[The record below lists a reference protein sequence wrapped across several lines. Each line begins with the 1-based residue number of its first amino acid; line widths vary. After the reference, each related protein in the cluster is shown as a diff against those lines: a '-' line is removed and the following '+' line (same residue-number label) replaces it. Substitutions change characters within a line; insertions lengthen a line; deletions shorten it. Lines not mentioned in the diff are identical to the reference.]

1 MTENNNCYHYS
12 ILIFVSLILSS
23 CLIILP
29 ITEIYFGISY
39 KEEIICDSSII
50 PIYEWLIIKGILN
63 IIFIILS
70 IIVVISTDKSL
81 LYCICMPIVILYQFF
96 NFIWVVIG
104 TVIFFRDCPSLE
116 PVSINTLMYFS
127 IIIGYFSVLNNNFI
141 SSYKKEK
148 YTESRPMLNV

>member
-1 MTENNNCYHYS
+1 
-12 ILIFVSLILSS
+12 
-23 CLIILP
+23 
-29 ITEIYFGISY
+29 
-39 KEEIICDSSII
+39 
-50 PIYEWLIIKGILN
+50 
-63 IIFIILS
+63 
-70 IIVVISTDKSL
+70 
-81 LYCICMPIVILYQFF
+81 MPIVILYQFF